1 MPANENGSTHP
12 HVPTV
17 LWAQRDDK
25 IFLTVAV
32 EDIDKPEIRIE
43 TNSLFFKYLNQN
55 FKPIKIKILT
65 FYSKWCCKKY
75 NL

>member
-1 MPANENGSTHP
+1 MPANENGNAHP

-43 TNSLFFKYLNQN
+43 DNSLYFKY
-55 FKPIKIKILT
+55 
-65 FYSKWCCKKY
+65 
-75 NL
+75 